1 MIAAE
6 SAGRA
11 IKVPVATV
19 AQTGFTIPSQ
29 SAGLPPPI
37 LIQVGDMVAYWG
49 ISGTTAGTFG
59 AVALA
64 NLSAATASTTALAY
78 AAAINALMTTNANF
92 MGVSEEQYRLNETM
106 DANSILNN
114 ITVNTKD
121 DYWMPCVALPAARE
135 VGAYVCPDGTVTGT
149 ASPYS
154 ATLLNQQVSFT
165 SDKPASAGNTAV
177 TSTLATGV
185 LIERAASGATQV
197 KIRLKSQKPGS

>member
-78 AAAINALMTTNANF
+78 AAAINALAAA
-92 MGVSEEQYRLNETM
+92 RLADWACLSLRLRQRAESNGCCPGWRLSGWRACSASRCAPWPPGWEP
-106 DANSILNN
+106 AG
-114 ITVNTKD
+114 
-121 DYWMPCVALPAARE
+121 CAAGARAALPPNGRQRSNVSAR
-135 VGAYVCPDGTVTGT
+135 GC
-149 ASPYS
+149 AS
-154 ATLLNQQVSFT
+154 
-165 SDKPASAGNTAV
+165 
-177 TSTLATGV
+177 
-185 LIERAASGATQV
+185 RA
-197 KIRLKSQKPGS
+197 R